1 MNRTRAFFRWL
12 SNERFWG
19 YGLFWSWNVIF
30 LAFMLFGF
38 APHVLPDTLQSVRD
52 GVIPTAFL
60 VYAIVLT
67 LIPILAAILGALILR
82 RSPGKL
88 LALGYGVE
96 GPLMVMLALR
106 FFIFRDTN
114 PAIKMLL
121 IVGSLAIITLLW
133 QILDTKLDQRRLV
146 FSYLRVAGLTLTLL
160 VGLYAGVVVA
170 FFAVPLTAALPN
182 LFKNIL
188 SEMWNMLTHWR
199 SRDIAALLFSFFGSL
214 LAIYTAT
221 LVVAMPIAVPAIYIR
236 NWWRGLRSTSSR
248 QGWLRPVLLVVCIS
262 AITTILFIQTNQ
274 QPQHKAYALLKT
286 PPETPEQAHAL
297 QKSQT
302 TLRLGL
308 LNAYLSPLRYLSV
321 AGQSGMIMELY
332 QWSLKLPSD
341 TAAQVEN
348 LYEVVIRP
356 ALYELMSPANQGD
369 DLNQRWEGSSM
380 QADTAKAAQL
390 YEDYFDVPIIQGE
403 RKAILRAVRSTW
415 SSEQAL
421 TGWQSV
427 DDREVLLAE
436 QAIQIKEHGDWAEVE
451 LYEVYLNQTY
461 NRQEVVYYFSL
472 PESAVITGIWLGTS
486 ADREQRSAFQVAPR
500 GAAQALYRSEIN
512 YRRDPALIEQIGPQQ
527 YRLRIF
533 PVEPKVWIPRDAAP
547 TEENGPSLH
556 FWMTYSVLASAILDG
571 KFGWRMPHL
580 AEKRNVYWDETT
592 IRSINGQP
600 ITTVSLEWLPASIA
614 ASNPVTP
621 AIHRVDFPSGETVV
635 ISPSLDWTP
644 TVPQDRLNLALVL
657 DRSGSMANHS
667 KAVQEALGTLAAY
680 SANVDVYLTSS
691 IYRGESPSRV
701 NLIALS
707 DKSLSYVGGQNAAE
721 LIQQFFTLYKGEK
734 YDGLFILTDGSGFKL
749 GRQTISMTAPDM
761 PVWIVHLDGKMPLGY
776 DDTTLEIIQ
785 ASQGGVAEDI
795 NEALTRL
802 TFDLQLDRS
811 VSTESTTDWV
821 DGYEWTVSSKGQ
833 IVSPDNTIS
842 HSNEDPF
849 AAIAARRLI
858 LDAMYRQRGQLTQ
871 ISTLDELHAIAV
883 AQNIVTPYSSMIVL
897 TNMFQQQRLGQLE
910 EQADRYQREAE
921 TVGETST
928 AAPFQVTGVP
938 EPHEWLLL
946 ILTAGMLGWYIFRRN
961 K

>member
-1 MNRTRAFFRWL
+1 MNRTHAFIRWL

-38 APHVLPDTLQSVRD
+38 APRVLPDVLQSVRD
-52 GVIPTAFL
+52 GVIPAAFL
-60 VYAIVLT
+60 LYAVVLT
-67 LIPILAAILGALILR
+67 LIPILAAILGAFVLR

-106 FFIFRDTN
+106 FFIFRDAN

-121 IVGSLAIITLLW
+121 IVGSLAILALLW

-146 FSYLRVAGLTLTLL
+146 FSYLRVAGLTMTLL

-188 SEMWNMLTHWR
+188 SEMWDMLTHWR
-199 SRDIAALLFSFFGSL
+199 SRDIATLLFTFFGSL

-236 NWWRGLRSTSSR
+236 NWWRGLRSTTFR

-262 AITTILFIQTNQ
+262 AISAMLFIQTNQ

-286 PPETPEQAHAL
+286 LPETPEQAHAL
-297 QKSQT
+297 QQQQA

-321 AGQSGMIMELY
+321 VGQSGMIKDMY
-332 QWSLKLPSD
+332 QWSLKLPAE
-341 TAAQVEN
+341 TAARVEN
-348 LYEVVIRP
+348 LYEVIIRP
-356 ALYELMSPANQGD
+356 ALYELMSPGTQGD
-369 DLNQRWEGSSM
+369 DLIQQREGSNM
-380 QADTAKAAQL
+380 GGDTQRAAQL
-390 YEDYFDVPIIQGE
+390 YEDYFDIPIFQGE
-403 RKAILRAVRSTW
+403 RKTILRAVRATW

-427 DDREVLLAE
+427 DDREVLLTE

-451 LYEVYLNQTY
+451 LYEVYLNRTY

-472 PESAVITGIWLGTS
+472 PESAVITGIWLGNTS
-486 ADREQRSAFQVAPR
+486 DREQRFAFQVSPR

-512 YRRDPALIEQIGPQQ
+512 YNRDPALIEQIGPQQ

-533 PVEPKVWIPRDAAP
+533 PVEPKVWTTRSTTPSEKD
-547 TEENGPSLH
+547 GPSSY
-556 FWMTYSVLASAILDG
+556 FWMTYSVLASTTANG
-571 KFGWRMPHL
+571 QFGWRMPYL

-592 IRSINGQP
+592 TRSINGQP
-600 ITTVSLEWLPASIA
+600 ITNTNLEWLPASIV
-614 ASNPVTP
+614 ASDPVTP

-635 ISPSLDWTP
+635 ISPNQDWTP
-644 TVPQDRLNLALVL
+644 TDLQDRLNLAVVL
-657 DRSGSMANHS
+657 DRSGSMENHAH
-667 KAVQEALGTLAAY
+667 AVQEALKTLAAY
-680 SANVDVYLTSS
+680 SAKVDVYLTST
-691 IYRGESPSRV
+691 IYRGELPSRV
-701 NLIALS
+701 NLAALS
-707 DKSLSYVGGQNAAE
+707 DQSLSYIGGQNAAE

-734 YDGLFILTDGSGFKL
+734 YDAIFILTDGTGFKL
-749 GRQTISMTAPDM
+749 GGQTTSVAVPDM

-833 IVSPDNTIS
+833 IVSPDYTIS